1 MKKRILLLLILIFLL
16 GTIVGRSQG
25 YSSNITAWFYD
36 MKINLNGSALNF
48 TNSPFVYNGRTYVS
62 ISELSRHLGL
72 EVQWIDSTKTINLTS
87 SANNDLAV
95 NTLKYELDRK
105 NLELHNLKLQLQ
117 QKDQQLAILRDTSFN
132 NSADTDSTLDEL
144 EEYLE
149 DNFDRHRNNS
159 RLMSFTYALRQ
170 LSNGDIE
177 VEMKGDFTR
186 TSSYW
191 NDRDEE
197 DFEDFIIDIFKEID
211 REFNE
216 DIELYV
222 YDQNNATC
230 ANYEYSDSNN
240 AITYT
245 YEY

>member
-95 NTLKYELDRK
+95 NTLKYEL
-105 NLELHNLKLQLQ
+105 
-117 QKDQQLAILRDTSFN
+117 
-132 NSADTDSTLDEL
+132 
-144 EEYLE
+144 
-149 DNFDRHRNNS
+149 
-159 RLMSFTYALRQ
+159 
-170 LSNGDIE
+170 
-177 VEMKGDFTR
+177 
-186 TSSYW
+186 
-191 NDRDEE
+191 
-197 DFEDFIIDIFKEID
+197 
-211 REFNE
+211 
-216 DIELYV
+216 
-222 YDQNNATC
+222 
-230 ANYEYSDSNN
+230 
-240 AITYT
+240 
-245 YEY
+245 

>member
-177 VEMKGDFTR
+177 VEMKGDFKIGR
-186 TSSYW
+186 AH
-191 NDRDEE
+191 
-197 DFEDFIIDIFKEID
+197 
-211 REFNE
+211 
-216 DIELYV
+216 V
-222 YDQNNATC
+222 
-230 ANYEYSDSNN
+230 
-240 AITYT
+240 
-245 YEY
+245 